1 MLRTDACALRAVS
14 RCEYCSKGFKKSSH
28 LKQHVRSHTGEKPYK
43 CKLCGRGFV
52 SSGVLKS
59 HEKTHTGHCLP
70 RAGAF
75 AVCSVAVVGCG
86 CPPRLI
92 LARAGPSQKQV
103 WTGERSVQ
111 VPPWAARGAAAVSGS
126 ACFRHSVH
134 VQTCGS
140 GFLYGA
146 RVQGSSHWSRPLV
159 EQGGVPWCGR
169 TPDPLP
175 FLLVRCGALEWFP
188 SLGARGSSC
197 CEHVCAACRTC
208 SHFFLCYRGGL
219 VPGWL
224 FKPLS

>member
-75 AVCSVAVVGCG
+75 ALCCVAVVGCG
-86 CPPRLI
+86 CHPRLI

-103 WTGERSVQ
+103 WTGERSLPVS
-111 VPPWAARGAAAVSGS
+111 PPGPALGTGGGGAAAVSGS
-126 ACFRHSVH
+126 TCFRDIPSMCKRADAASLTERVSRAPRTGGSTLPLGGAGRCSV
-134 VQTCGS
+134 VWMDPG
-140 GFLYGA
+140 
-146 RVQGSSHWSRPLV
+146 
-159 EQGGVPWCGR
+159 
-169 TPDPLP
+169 PLP
-175 FLLVRCGALEWFP
+175 
-188 SLGARGSSC
+188 
-197 CEHVCAACRTC
+197 
-208 SHFFLCYRGGL
+208 
-219 VPGWL
+219 
-224 FKPLS
+224 